1 MLCHAVPYA
10 GVLELVNATHAK
22 WAWHRTIDVGSDTG
36 ATDQVWLAKPP
47 AGTCLTGRAAAA
59 TDGGSAPTPAP
70 APAPATSSDASSSA
84 HGVVLL
90 LLLGVL
96 AAAATL
102 IH

>member
-1 MLCHAVPYA
+1 MPNA
-10 GVLELVNATHAK
+10 GVLELVNETHAK

-59 TDGGSAPTPAP
+59 TDGGSAPSLAP
-70 APAPATSSDASSSA
+70 APAPGTSSNASSSGTQ
-84 HGVVLL
+84 GVLLL

-96 AAAATL
+96 AAVATL
-102 IH
+102 VQ